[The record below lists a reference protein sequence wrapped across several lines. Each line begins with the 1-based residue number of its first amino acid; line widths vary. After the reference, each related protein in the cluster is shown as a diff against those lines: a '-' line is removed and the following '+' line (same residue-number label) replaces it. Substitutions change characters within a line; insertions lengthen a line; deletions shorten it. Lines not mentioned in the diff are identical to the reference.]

1 MTILLWIWA
10 FGAVI
15 NALVMANIW
24 DDLKS
29 EGRLDRVRM
38 TAVVFFIAASVLT
51 WVYAI
56 GSLIVTLLRSLFKR
70 GGDGSGR

>member
-15 NALVMANIW
+15 NALIMANIW

-38 TAVVFFIAASVLT
+38 TAVVFFISASVLT
-51 WVYAI
+51 WGYAI
-56 GSLIVTLLRSLFKR
+56 GYLIVTLLRSLFKR
-70 GGDGSGR
+70 GGDA

>member
-15 NALVMANIW
+15 NALIMANIW

-56 GSLIVTLLRSLFKR
+56 GYLIVTLLRSLFKR
-70 GGDGSGR
+70 GGDA

>member
-15 NALVMANIW
+15 NALIMANIW

-51 WVYAI
+51 WAYAI
-56 GSLIVTLLRSLFKR
+56 GYLIVTLLRSLFKR
-70 GGDGSGR
+70 GGDAGR